1 MFGRARKRNRHR
13 GEGPRGGA
21 MNRLIP
27 NAITVGA
34 LCAGL
39 SGIRFAMDGR
49 WEWAVTAIVIAA
61 ILDGLDG
68 RMARLLNGTSKFGAE
83 LDSLSDFVAF
93 GVAPAMIVYLWVLN
107 AWGAFGWTICLAF
120 AVCMALRLARF
131 NTMLADPNPPK
142 WQGHFFVGVPA
153 PAGAGLALLP
163 LMIHFQVGDGW
174 FDNPFVGAGTMA
186 FVAFL
191 MVSRIPTFSAKKIHL
206 PRGWMVPALVAVG
219 LIFAGLINAPW
230 ATLVAL
236 GLAYLAAIPVAVAA
250 QRRMKAAEPAPAPTP
265 SGLVTVTVESPLR
278 TAKSADPS

>member
-1 MFGRARKRNRHR
+1 
-13 GEGPRGGA
+13 
-21 MNRLIP
+21 
-27 NAITVGA
+27 VGA

-49 WEWAVTAIVIAA
+49 WEWAATAIVVAA

-93 GVAPAMIVYLWVLN
+93 GVAPAIIVYMWVLN
-107 AWGAFGWTICLAF
+107 AWGAFGWTICLAY

-131 NTMLADPNPPK
+131 NTMLSDPNPPK

-163 LMIHFQVGDGW
+163 LMMHFQAGGGW
-174 FDNPFVGAGTMA
+174 FDKPFVGALTMIL
-186 FVAFL
+186 VAFL
-191 MVSRIPTFSAKKIHL
+191 MVSRIPTFSAKKIHV

-219 LIFAGLINAPW
+219 LVFAGLINAPW
-230 ATLVAL
+230 ATLVLL

-250 QRRMKAAEPAPAPTP
+250 QRRMKAAEAEPA
-265 SGLVTVTVESPLR
+265 SVESVPVSGES
-278 TAKSADPS
+278 SAPPVKPADSP

>member
-1 MFGRARKRNRHR
+1 
-13 GEGPRGGA
+13 

-49 WEWAVTAIVIAA
+49 WEWAATAIVVAA

-93 GVAPAMIVYLWVLN
+93 GVAPALIVYMWVLN
-107 AWGAFGWTICLAF
+107 AWGAVGWMLCLAY

-131 NTMLADPNPPK
+131 NTMLSEPNPPK

-153 PAGAGLALLP
+153 PACAALALLP
-163 LMIHFQVGDGW
+163 LMMHFQAGPGW
-174 FDNPFVGAGTMA
+174 FDKPFLGAFTMVL
-186 FVAFL
+186 VAFL
-191 MVSRIPTFSAKKIHL
+191 MVSRIPTFSAKKVHI
-206 PRGWMVPALVAVG
+206 PRGWMVPALVGVG
-219 LIFAGLINAPW
+219 ILFAGLFNAPW
-230 ATLVAL
+230 ATLVIL
-236 GLAYLAAIPVAVAA
+236 GLLYLAAIPVSVVMQA
-250 QRRMKAAEPAPAPTP
+250 RMRAAEPATETPAAASNPVDAP
-265 SGLVTVTVESPLR
+265 
-278 TAKSADPS
+278 

>member
-1 MFGRARKRNRHR
+1 MFSRGRRRHR
-13 GEGPRGGA
+13 PPHGLTV
-21 MNRLIP
+21 NRLIP

-49 WEWAVTAIVIAA
+49 WEWAATAIVIAA

-68 RMARLLNGTSKFGAE
+68 RMARLLNSTSKFGAE

-93 GVAPAMIVYLWVLN
+93 GVAPAMIVYMWVLN
-107 AWGAFGWTICLAF
+107 AWGAVGWTICLAF

-153 PAGAGLALLP
+153 PAGAGLALMP
-163 LMIHFQVGDGW
+163 LMMHFQAGNGW
-174 FDNPFVGAGTMA
+174 FDKPFVGALTMI

-191 MVSRIPTFSAKKIHL
+191 MVSRIPTFSAKKIHV
-206 PRGWMVPALVAVG
+206 PRGWMVPALVAAG
-219 LIFAGLINAPW
+219 LVFAGLINAPW

-236 GLAYLAAIPVAVAA
+236 GLVYLAAIPVAVIA
-250 QRRMKAAEPAPAPTP
+250 QRRMKASEPAP
-265 SGLVTVTVESPLR
+265 VT
-278 TAKSADPS
+278 

>member
-1 MFGRARKRNRHR
+1 MFGRPRRRNRGR
-13 GEGPRGGA
+13 GEGGT

-49 WEWAVTAIVIAA
+49 WEWAATAIVIAA

-68 RMARLLNGTSKFGAE
+68 RMARLLNGTTKFGAE

-93 GVAPAMIVYLWVLN
+93 GVAPALIVYMWVLN
-107 AWGAFGWTICLAF
+107 AWGALGWTICLAY

-131 NTMLADPNPPK
+131 NTMLSDPNPPK

-163 LMIHFQVGDGW
+163 LMMHFQVGEGW
-174 FDNPFVGAGTMA
+174 FDKPFVGAMTMV

-191 MVSRIPTFSAKKIHL
+191 MVSRIPTFSAKKIHV

-219 LIFAGLINAPW
+219 LVFAGLINAPW
-230 ATLVAL
+230 ATLVLL
-236 GLAYLAAIPVAVAA
+236 GLVYLAAIPVAVAT
-250 QRRMKAAEPAPAPTP
+250 QRRMKAAEPAPATA
-265 SGLVTVTVESPLR
+265 GFVTVSVESPVA
-278 TAKSADPS
+278 TAKSADTP